1 MTHVLIT
8 VVALTTDADW
18 PTRLQDLQTGGLGP
32 MVVGRLAEA
41 AEGRLERG
49 IPRLAA
55 PEAMLGASLSPDM
68 LIQALAQ
75 LGGSP
80 SETFLV
86 CEDLSAYQQAE
97 SLGCRSILVLGDRSL
112 DLALGPG
119 EPSSKS
125 IATAPSLGEALRYVV
140 EEHRQSE
147 LLGPFPYGP
156 AHAVEERPTVTLP
169 TASDLAK
176 IFGLSVVA
184 GVAVALGIAYLLQEV
199 YQSVQFPRVF
209 YYLTLQFIPQ
219 TLRGLMFLLLG
230 AGAGLLLP
238 RLLSGLVR
246 QRRSYP

>member
-1 MTHVLIT
+1 MTQVLIT
-8 VVALTTDADW
+8 AAALATDDDW
-18 PTRLQDLQTGGLGP
+18 PTRLQELLVGGLGP

-41 AEGRLERG
+41 AEGRLERS

-55 PEAMLGASLSPDM
+55 PETLPGASLSPE
-68 LIQALAQ
+68 LLVQALSQ
-75 LGGSP
+75 LPGSP
-80 SETFLV
+80 SEAFLV
-86 CEDLSAYQQAE
+86 CEDLNAHQQAE

-112 DLALGPG
+112 DQALGPG
-119 EPSSKS
+119 EPGSKS
-125 IATAPSLGEALRYVV
+125 IATAPSLDEALRYVI

-156 AHAVEERPTVTLP
+156 AHPVEERPNVSLP

-199 YQSVQFPRVF
+199 YQSVRFPRFF